1 MPLNPPKNPSEIITA
16 LGAIVGDKHLATADA
31 DKEKYLTDWRG
42 VYRGE
47 AIAVVKPATTD
58 EVSRILKLAEA
69 ENIAIIPQG
78 GNTGLCGGATPDT
91 GARNVILSTENLNK
105 IREIDRESQTI
116 TAEAGCVLDTIKT
129 AAEEHGLF
137 FPLNLGARGSCQIG
151 GNLATNAGG
160 LNVVRYGNARALTLG
175 IEAVL
180 MGGATLPLL
189 SKLKKDNMGYD
200 LKHFFIGAEGT
211 LGVITAATLQL
222 FPKPLNLATAF
233 VGLRDIDAGIALLQ
247 NCQKA
252 SNQSVSAFELIPK
265 TIIDAVTEFYPD
277 TPQFIAELPR
287 FCALIEM
294 TSTAEDDA
302 LENALAQ
309 TLADAMAE
317 GLIND
322 ATIASNASQRQALW
336 QMRERVPEAEI
347 KAGKAYKS
355 DIALPLKHIAKFYD
369 EAVAMVEAISPEA
382 RIFGFGHLGDNN
394 LHFNLCAPRN
404 STTDFTRF
412 YPEFDAMLMR
422 LMEKYHGTMSAEH
435 GIGQKKR
442 SMLAE
447 SKAEAVPVMRAIKTA
462 LDPKNLMNP
471 DKII

>member
-1 MPLNPPKNPSEIITA
+1 MPREAQEIITA
-16 LGAIVGDKHLATADA
+16 LSAIVGDKHLATADA

-42 VYRGE
+42 VYRGA

-58 EVSRILKLAEA
+58 SVSRILKLAEA
-69 ENIAIIPQG
+69 EDIAIIPQG

-91 GARNVILSTENLNK
+91 SARNVILSTERLNQ

-116 TAEAGCVLDTIKT
+116 TAEAGCVLDTIKA

-137 FPLNLGARGSCQIG
+137 FPLTMGSRGSCQIG

-189 SKLKKDNMGYD
+189 SKVKKDNMGYD
-200 LKHFFIGAEGT
+200 LKNIIIGAEGT
-211 LGVITAATLQL
+211 LGVITAATFQL
-222 FPKPLNLATAF
+222 FAKPQSIATAF
-233 VGLRDIDAGIALLQ
+233 VGLHDINAGIALLQ
-247 NCQKA
+247 NCQRA
-252 SNQSVSAFELIPK
+252 SNESVTAFELMPK
-265 TIIDAVTEFYPD
+265 TIIDAVAEFYPD
-277 TPQFIAELPR
+277 TPQFISEMPR
-287 FCALIEM
+287 FSALIEM
-294 TSTAEDDA
+294 TSTAENDA
-302 LENALAQ
+302 LETALAQ

-317 GLIND
+317 GLVSD
-322 ATIASNASQRQALW
+322 ATIAGNAKQRQVLW

-347 KAGKAYKS
+347 KAGEAYKS
-355 DIALPLKHIAKFYD
+355 DIALPLKHMAKFYD
-369 EAVAMVEAISPEA
+369 EAAAMAEAISPNV

-394 LHFNLCAPRN
+394 LHFNLSEPAE
-404 STTDFTRF
+404 SITDFTGF

-422 LMEKYHGTMSAEH
+422 LMAKYHGTMSAEH

-442 SMLAE
+442 TMLAE
-447 SKAEAVPVMRAIKTA
+447 SKAEAIPIMRAIKTA

-471 DKII
+471 HKVI